1 MRTIQPRVT
10 VAAIALAAMATACS
24 LGAPSAPAPPA
35 GPAVSGDQTV
45 MLTNGGAFDPNGLRI
60 TSGTTV
66 TWRWDDGSTLHNV
79 TFDDFGSDTQ
89 TQGTYAHTFDE
100 AGTFPYV
107 CTLHPNMTGTVVVE

>member
-1 MRTIQPRVT
+1 MRTNQRRVT
-10 VAAIALAAMATACS
+10 VAAMALATLAAACS
-24 LGAPSAPAPPA
+24 PAGSSAPSPPA

-45 MLTNGGAFDPNGLRI
+45 MLADGDNFDPDALRV

-66 TWRWDDGSTLHNV
+66 SWQWEDSSTLHNV

-89 TQGTYAHTFDE
+89 SAGTYTHIFDE
-100 AGTFPYV
+100 AGTFAYV